1 MIEWLWFYS
10 LAPSFGVFHGAV
22 QSEITKGAQLS
33 MIQERGVPM
42 VFTSI
47 GALFMWGHLVSRL
60 IFQEKTD
67 VVWGSQM
74 FQGSPR

>member
-10 LAPSFGVFHGAV
+10 LAPSLGVFHGAV

-33 MIQERGVPM
+33 AIQERGVPM
-42 VFTSI
+42 VFTLI
-47 GALFMWGHLVSRL
+47 GALFMWGQLVSRL